1 MNRRDVSRLR
11 TLQQEEPSRV
21 SKMIR
26 ILWPEI
32 RGAISRGH
40 TLKVIRNRLE
50 EIGISISYHQF
61 VVYVGRLRRED
72 ASRLASGTAST
83 TEKTQGTT
91 HDTVA
96 VDEGTA
102 LSKDPL
108 ANVRDRLIH
117 NRPGFNFEDGLPD
130 KDKLIG

>member
-1 MNRRDVSRLR
+1 MNRRDVSKLR

-32 RGAISRGH
+32 RAAISRGH

-50 EIGISISYHQF
+50 EIGISISYRQF
-61 VVYVGRLRRED
+61 VVYVGRLRREE
-72 ASRLASGTAST
+72 ASRPAGGTASL
-83 TEKTQGTT
+83 TENTRSTA
-91 HDTVA
+91 HDVA
-96 VDEGTA
+96 VDEETA
-102 LSKDPL
+102 LSRDPL

-117 NRPGFNFEDGLPD
+117 KRPGFNFEDGPPD

>member
-1 MNRRDVSRLR
+1 MNRRDVSRLK

-50 EIGISISYHQF
+50 EIGIAISYHQF

-72 ASRLASGTAST
+72 ASHLAGGTASI
-83 TEKTQGTT
+83 TEKTLGTT
-91 HDTVA
+91 HDTVV
-96 VDEGTA
+96 VDEGAA